1 MAKTISNYYSADDG
15 ATGVIPQARKAV
27 AELPLER
34 ILNDR
39 DASKQEILCRYEL
52 PLIVFEGEATTSV
65 EDGASGPA
73 IFVKQPVK
81 PDDRI
86 AEVLQRIDEPWLP
99 TTYHLDYK
107 EGYIIY
113 KIRAGEPFFVKEE
126 IRHSLEVVKL
136 QEIEPRNSAVAR
148 ENERLKLAIAQALED
163 RFTEISSLSERKRQ
177 IEEAL
182 NH

>member
-15 ATGVIPQARKAV
+15 ATGIIPQARKAV
-27 AELPLER
+27 AEWPLER

-39 DASKQEILCRYEL
+39 DACAREILRRYEL
-52 PLIVFEGEATTSV
+52 PLIVFEGEATAAV
-65 EDGASGPA
+65 EDGTSGPS
-73 IFVKQPVK
+73 IFVRQPVK
-81 PDDRI
+81 SDDRI
-86 AEVLQRIDEPWLP
+86 AEVLQRIDEPWVS

-107 EGYIIY
+107 EGYLVY

-126 IRHSLEVVKL
+126 VRHSLEVVKR

-163 RFTEISSLSERKRQ
+163 RFMEISSLSERKRQ